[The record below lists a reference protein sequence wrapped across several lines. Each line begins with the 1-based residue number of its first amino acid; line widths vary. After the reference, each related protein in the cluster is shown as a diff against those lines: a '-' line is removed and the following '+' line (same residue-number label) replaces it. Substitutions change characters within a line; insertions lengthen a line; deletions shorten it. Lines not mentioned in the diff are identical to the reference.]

1 MTSFSEL
8 GAQRE
13 VVVVENVHRFSGK
26 SGGMEWPG
34 RVQAGQGP
42 GENRGLDIKVS
53 LSRNSEHLSLS
64 PGKEIVFLLHLCLS
78 RPR

>member
-13 VVVVENVHRFSGK
+13 AVVVESVHPIYGK
-26 SGGMEWPG
+26 SGGMERPAS
-34 RVQAGQGP
+34 VQAGQGP
-42 GENRGLDIKVS
+42 GENRGLAIKAS

-64 PGKEIVFLLHLCLS
+64 PGKDVI
-78 RPR
+78 

>member
-13 VVVVENVHRFSGK
+13 TVVVESVHPIYGK
-26 SGGMEWPG
+26 SGGMEWPAS
-34 RVQAGQGP
+34 VQAGQGP
-42 GENRGLDIKVS
+42 GENRALAINVS

-64 PGKEIVFLLHLCLS
+64 PGKEIIFLFQFCPS